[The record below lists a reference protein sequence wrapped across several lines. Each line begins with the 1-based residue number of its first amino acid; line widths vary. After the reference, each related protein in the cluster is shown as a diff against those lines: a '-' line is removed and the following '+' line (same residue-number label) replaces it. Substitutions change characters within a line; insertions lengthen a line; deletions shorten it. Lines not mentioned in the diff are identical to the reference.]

1 MIILKKLYGTC
12 DIPELQSYNGV
23 CIPVEDL
30 QSEVNTD
37 SGTVMLGKELV
48 NVALDD

>member
-1 MIILKKLYGTC
+1 MIRVKNLYGTC
-12 DIPELQSYNGV
+12 DVPELQSYNGV

-37 SGTVMLGKELV
+37 SCTVMLGKELM
-48 NVALDD
+48 NVSLDD